1 MTRIWN
7 GVTRLVRGLVGGLAV
22 GLLVVPAGCG
32 NGDTTEAE
40 ESPEVAGE
48 IVTFVASDLEFTE
61 APEQMP
67 SGEVTIELVNEA
79 DVVHNVTIE
88 ELDDLEVVEAGA
100 GETATG
106 AVTLEPGSY
115 TYYCSIPG
123 HREAGME
130 GTVTVE

>member
-1 MTRIWN
+1 MW
-7 GVTRLVRGLVGGLAV
+7 GAVTKLAV
-22 GLLVVPAGCG
+22 GLAVVLAGVLVGCG
-32 NGDTTEAE
+32 DDETTEAE

-48 IVTFVASDLEFTE
+48 VVTFVASDLEFTE

-67 SGEVTIELVNEA
+67 SGNVTFELVNEA
-79 DVVHNVTIE
+79 DVVHNVTVE
-88 ELDDLEVVEAGA
+88 ELDDLEVVEVGA

-106 AVTLEPGSY
+106 TVTLEPGSY

-130 GTVTVE
+130 GTITVE

>member
-1 MTRIWN
+1 MTK
-7 GVTRLVRGLVGGLAV
+7 LVVGLVVASP
-22 GLLVVPAGCG
+22 VVLTGCG
-32 NGDTTEAE
+32 NGDGTGAE
-40 ESPEVAGE
+40 ESPEVTGE
-48 IVTFVASDLEFTE
+48 VVTFVSSDLEFTE
-61 APEQMP
+61 APRQMP

-88 ELDDLEVVEAGA
+88 EFDDLEVVEAGA

-130 GTVTVE
+130 GTLTVE